1 MGVKE
6 TARRQ
11 YIRIADDAAQKASAI
26 ATPTEGWIV
35 TIRKAL
41 GMSGAQLARRTGVT
55 KAAIYQAQRNEPEG
69 AITIKQMEKIAQAL
83 GCRFVYAIV
92 PDDSVAETVRQQA
105 RKKAEALVQRASSNM
120 ALEKQAL
127 LPDQTRAEIERQTDE
142 LIRSMPPDFW
152 EER

>member
-1 MGVKE
+1 
-6 TARRQ
+6 
-11 YIRIADDAAQKASAI
+11 
-26 ATPTEGWIV
+26 
-35 TIRKAL
+35 
-41 GMSGAQLARRTGVT
+41 MSGAQLARRTGVT
-55 KAAIYQAQRNEPEG
+55 KAAIYQAERNEPEG

-92 PDDSVAETVRQQA
+92 PDDSVADIVKQQA
-105 RKKAEALVQRASSNM
+105 RKKAEALVQRASAHM

-127 LPDQTRAEIERQTDE
+127 PSDQTRAEIERQTDE

>member
-1 MGVKE
+1 MSVKD

-26 ATPTEGWIV
+26 ATPTEGWIA

-92 PDDSVAETVRQQA
+92 PDDSVAEIVRQQA
-105 RKKAEALVQRASSNM
+105 RKKAAALVQRAGAHM

-127 LPDQTRAEIERQTDE
+127 PPDQMRAEIERQADE
-142 LIRSMPPDFW
+142 LMRSMPPDFW

>member
-11 YIRIADDAAQKASAI
+11 YIGLADEAVQKASGIVKPA
-26 ATPTEGWIV
+26 EGWIV

>member
-1 MGVKE
+1 MSVKE
-6 TARRQ
+6 TVRRQ
-11 YIRIADDAAQKASAI
+11 YIRHADVAAQKVSGI
-26 ATPTEGWIV
+26 AKPAEGWIA
-35 TIRKAL
+35 TMRKAL

-55 KAAIYQAQRNEPEG
+55 KAAIYQAERNEPEG

-92 PDDSVAETVRQQA
+92 PDASVAEVVKQQA
-105 RKKAEALVQRASSNM
+105 RKKAEALVQRASAHM

-127 LPDQTRAEIERQTDE
+127 PSDQTRAEIERQTDE
-142 LIRSMPPDFW
+142 LVRSMPRDFW